1 MAHDTFP
8 AHTSVQTKKHTQ
20 EKHLY
25 WLKSLMLM
33 GNIQYLWSP

>member
-1 MAHDTFP
+1 MDHDTFP
-8 AHTSVQTKKHTQ
+8 ANTSVQKKTQ